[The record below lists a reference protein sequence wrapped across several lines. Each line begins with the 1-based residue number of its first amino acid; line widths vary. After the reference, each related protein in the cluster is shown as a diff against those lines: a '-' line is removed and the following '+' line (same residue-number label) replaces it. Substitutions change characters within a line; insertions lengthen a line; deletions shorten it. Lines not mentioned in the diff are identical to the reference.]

1 MPIAIKLG
9 RSTWIRSL
17 DGPKNTYPLR
27 RQILMQSLHS
37 PVQVMGIDA
46 GGTMTDTFFVREDG
60 SFVVGKA
67 QSNPGDES
75 QAIYE
80 SSIDALAE
88 WKLKV
93 DDVFPE
99 LLTCVYSG
107 TAMLNRVVQRKGLDV
122 GLMCNR
128 GFEDI
133 HSMGRAAQSYLGYA
147 LEERIHLNCHRYDE
161 PLVPLS
167 RTRGVTERTDVQGQV
182 VIPLREDEVRV
193 ATRELVAR
201 GSKAIVISLLQS
213 HKNEQSE
220 QRARDICR
228 EELIKIGANIP
239 VFATVDYYPSRKE
252 SHRTNTTILEA
263 YAAEPSRETL
273 KKVSDRFK
281 KHGAKFD
288 LRVMATH
295 GGTIGWKARELART
309 IVSGPIGGVIGSKF
323 LGEKLGYENIACSDI
338 GGTSFDMAIITKGN
352 FAIQSDPDMARL
364 LLSLP
369 LVAMD
374 SVGAGAGSFIRIDP
388 YSKAIKLGPDS
399 AGYRVG
405 MCWADSGLDTVS
417 VSDCHVVLGYLNPD
431 NFLGGAIKLDVNRAR
446 KYLKEQIADPLG
458 LTVEDAAAGV
468 IELLDLNLREYMR
481 SVISAKGYNP
491 ADFVCFS
498 YGGAGPVHTYG
509 YTEGL
514 GFKDVVVPAWAA
526 GFSAFGCACAEY
538 EYRYDKS
545 VDIGVGPKASDAE
558 KVQACKTL
566 TEAWGE
572 LSEKV
577 IEEFVING
585 FKPEDVLLRPGYRM
599 QFMGQLNDLE
609 INSPITQASTLADWE
624 KMVHAFDQTYARVY
638 ASSASSPELGFGVT
652 GAIMRG
658 SVISSKPELPE
669 EADAGPIPPK
679 EAHIGSRPF
688 YRHKKWQDAQIWSM
702 EALKAGNRVVGPAIV
717 ESPSTTFIVPL
728 GFETYCDKHRLFHLK
743 EVKQGA
749 QS

>member
-1 MPIAIKLG
+1 MQ
-9 RSTWIRSL
+9 T
-17 DGPKNTYPLR
+17 
-27 RQILMQSLHS
+27 RQAQQS

-80 SSIDALAE
+80 SSVDALRE
-88 WKLKV
+88 WQREV

-133 HSMGRAAQSYLGYA
+133 HSMGRAIQSYLGYA

-167 RTRGVTERTDVQGQV
+167 RTRGVTERTDVQGQI

-193 ATRELVAR
+193 ATRDLVAR

-213 HKNEQSE
+213 HKNGASE
-220 QRARDICR
+220 QRARDLCR
-228 EELIKIGANIP
+228 DELLELGADIP

-252 SHRTNTTILEA
+252 THRTNTTILEA
-263 YAAEPSRETL
+263 YAAEPSRATL

-295 GGTIGWKARELART
+295 GGTIGWKAKELART

-323 LGEKLGYENIACSDI
+323 LGEKLGYDNIACSDI

-364 LLSLP
+364 VLSLP

-388 YSKAIKLGPDS
+388 YSRAIKLGPDS

-405 MCWADSGLDTVS
+405 MCWPESGLDTVS

-431 NFLGGAIKLDVNRAR
+431 NFLGGAIKLDVERAR
-446 KYLKEQIADPLG
+446 KHLQEQIADPLG
-458 LTVEDAAAGV
+458 LSVEDAAAGV

-481 SVISAKGYNP
+481 STISAKGYNP

-545 VDIGVGPKASDAE
+545 VDVGVGPKAGEADKLE
-558 KVQACKTL
+558 ACRIL

-572 LSEKV
+572 LAAKV
-577 IEEFVING
+577 VEEFIING
-585 FKPEDVLLRPGYRM
+585 FKPEDVLLVPGYRM

-609 INSPITQASTLADWE
+609 INSPVTSASSVADWNQ
-624 KMVHAFDQTYARVY
+624 MVAAFNDTYARVY

-658 SVISSKPELPE
+658 SVVSSKPELPE
-669 EADAGPIPPK
+669 EADAGPVPPP
-679 EAHIGSRPF
+679 EARVGSRPF
-688 YRHKKWQDAQIWSM
+688 YRHKQWQEAQIWSM
-702 EALKAGNRVVGPAIV
+702 EALKAGNRVRGPAII
-717 ESPSTTFIVPL
+717 ESPATTFIVPL
-728 GFETYCDKHRLFHLK
+728 GFETWCDTHRLFHLN

-749 QS
+749 

>member
-1 MPIAIKLG
+1 
-9 RSTWIRSL
+9 
-17 DGPKNTYPLR
+17 
-27 RQILMQSLHS
+27 MQALHS

-295 GGTIGWKARELART
+295 GGTIGWKAKELART

-545 VDIGVGPKASDAE
+545 VDIGVGPKATDAE